1 MPRRAPKHAFKSG
14 EPSANPNGRPVGAG
28 NKVVI
33 SEKVREAFAQLL
45 ENNIGELEGWLHS
58 LAKKNPEKA
67 LDIWVRIS
75 ERFVPSLQ
83 RTDVHLEGPGLMI
96 PIQINLP
103 NPPQINLGE
112 ATATPLLESPAE
124 EIKELREGSLAED
137 QGDSLDSESI
147 RERAPAFVFP
157 KPILS
162 ANQLRDLK
170 EMGMEPPGEAGLAD
184 KG

>member
-1 MPRRAPKHAFKSG
+1 MPRRAPKHAFKAG

-103 NPPQINLGE
+103 QFNAPTLIGE
-112 ATATPLLESPAE
+112 GTPTEALPL
-124 EIKELREGSLAED
+124 
-137 QGDSLDSESI
+137 
-147 RERAPAFVFP
+147 
-157 KPILS
+157 
-162 ANQLRDLK
+162 
-170 EMGMEPPGEAGLAD
+170 PPGEGTKELSEPNPTFQIPQFTLSPNILRD
-184 KG
+184 IEETGGNPPDFNQSVTEG

>member
-1 MPRRAPKHAFKSG
+1 MPRRAPKHAIKPG
-14 EPSANPNGRPVGAG
+14 QVLNPNGRPVGAG

-103 NPPQINLGE
+103 NPPQINIGEGAPVLPLDSPRALGE
-112 ATATPLLESPAE
+112 GTSTGLSELPVFLSEPLPRGEGAPAE
-124 EIKELREGSLAED
+124 DSREFP
-137 QGDSLDSESI
+137 LD
-147 RERAPAFVFP
+147 
-157 KPILS
+157 KL
-162 ANQLRDLK
+162 
-170 EMGMEPPGEAGLAD
+170 
-184 KG
+184 

>member
-1 MPRRAPKHAFKSG
+1 MPRRAPKHAFKAG

-103 NPPQINLGE
+103 NPPQHLRVGE
-112 ATATPLLESPAE
+112 GSPTTLLTSPAE
-124 EIKELREGSLAED
+124 EVKAIGEGTPAMIPMFLPEKEVIQDLSEGAPAED
-137 QGDSLDSESI
+137 PRENPLD
-147 RERAPAFVFP
+147 
-157 KPILS
+157 KL
-162 ANQLRDLK
+162 
-170 EMGMEPPGEAGLAD
+170 
-184 KG
+184 

>member
-1 MPRRAPKHAFKSG
+1 MPRRAPKHAIKPG
-14 EPSANPNGRPVGAG
+14 QVLNPNGRPVGAG

-103 NPPQINLGE
+103 NPPQHLSIGE
-112 ATATPLLESPAE
+112 AAPTTLLTSSAE
-124 EIKELREGSLAED
+124 EIKELGEGTPTEIPMFLPEKEVLPDLGEGAPAED
-137 QGDSLDSESI
+137 SREFPLD
-147 RERAPAFVFP
+147 
-157 KPILS
+157 KL
-162 ANQLRDLK
+162 
-170 EMGMEPPGEAGLAD
+170 
-184 KG
+184 